1 MANNQNNKNK
11 YLDLILID
19 LDQNFNHLRHKL
31 DFEFT
36 YFQKDLENKTKYT
49 KKKDLRELIN
59 VMLPNNANEYNH
71 TSDF

>member
-49 KKKDLRELIN
+49 KKKI
-59 VMLPNNANEYNH
+59 
-71 TSDF
+71 